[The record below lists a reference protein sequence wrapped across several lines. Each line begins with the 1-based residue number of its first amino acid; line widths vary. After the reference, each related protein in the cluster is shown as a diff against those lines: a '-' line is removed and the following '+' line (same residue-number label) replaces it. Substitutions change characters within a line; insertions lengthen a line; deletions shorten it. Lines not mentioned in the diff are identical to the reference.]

1 MTFFDN
7 YSYRKKNFAL
17 LIIGG
22 LLALVCYKR
31 AIRPTLELSQ
41 YNQELSQKVSI
52 AENSDSQIR
61 LKQKNIHLLNSMLGE
76 ENNSV
81 EKVQQAFLN
90 FFDNKA
96 SKIGVQRMDA
106 VLKYEH
112 PDFEINTHP
121 IVLKGNYL
129 STLKFIYDMEMNFQ
143 LGKILNVEFELI
155 KDNTNSTTDLYTT
168 LMIQN
173 FNRK

>member
-7 YSYRKKNFAL
+7 YTYRTKNFAL
-17 LIIGG
+17 LIIGV
-22 LLALVCYKR
+22 LLVLVSYKK
-31 AIRPTLELSQ
+31 AIKPTMELNQ
-41 YNQELSQKVSI
+41 YSNELTEKVSL
-52 AENSDSQIR
+52 AENSDAQIKM
-61 LKQKNIHLLNSMLGE
+61 KQRNIFLLNSMLGE

-90 FFDNKA
+90 FFDNNA
-96 SKIGVQRMDA
+96 SNIGVQRMDA

-129 STLKFIYDMEMNFQ
+129 STLKFLHEMEVNFH
-143 LGKILNVEFELI
+143 LAKILNVEFEL
-155 KDNTNSTTDLYTT
+155 KKENSSSTTNLYTT
-168 LMIQN
+168 LLIQN